1 MCPVSCVLFPVLLF
15 LTQPHLTS
23 LVRQPDIDR
32 TQSAIMLL
40 LLLLLCSQGTPT
52 QSISSVMRLGDYY
65 YYDVSTFLFERK
77 LQVESEISEII
88 LRAQSDLW
96 SRWSL

>member
-1 MCPVSCVLFPVLLF
+1 
-15 LTQPHLTS
+15 
-23 LVRQPDIDR
+23 
-32 TQSAIMLL
+32 MLL

-77 LQVESEISEII
+77 LQVESEII
-88 LRAQSDLW
+88 LRAQSDLMPGGVCE
-96 SRWSL
+96 